1 MRRRP
6 TWVKQAW
13 GMLFL
18 LLLTVLFTGLG
29 FVLDTYPA
37 QAQENTVDYT
47 LTELQYRDFSNNNLE
62 RTSFAGADMLGANFR
77 GANLKGAIL
86 TKGSFLRA
94 DLTGA
99 DLSGTFADRVIF
111 TEANLTNAIFTD
123 AIATST
129 IFPDAVITG
138 ADFSGAILDRYQVTQ
153 LCKRAD
159 GINPVT
165 GVSTQE
171 SLGCP

>member
-1 MRRRP
+1 MMRRNE
-6 TWVKQAW
+6 TWVKQAL
-13 GMLFL
+13 GRMFL
-18 LLLTVLFTGLG
+18 LLLIVLGLG
-29 FVLDTYPA
+29 LETSPV

-47 LTELQYRDFSNNNLE
+47 LTELHYRDFSNKNLQ
-62 RTSFAGADMLGANFR
+62 RTSFAGADMMGANFR
-77 GANLKGAIL
+77 GANLKAAIL

-111 TEANLTNAIFTD
+111 TEANLTNAIFID
-123 AIATST
+123 AIAPST
-129 IFPDAVITG
+129 IFPAAVITG

>member
-1 MRRRP
+1 MKR
-6 TWVKQAW
+6 TW
-13 GMLFL
+13 GIL
-18 LLLTVLFTGLG
+18 LLLVLVVLGL
-29 FVLDTYPA
+29 LDTHPA
-37 QAQENTVDYT
+37 WAQENTVDYT
-47 LTELQYRDFSNNNLE
+47 LTKLEYRDFSNTNLQ

-77 GANLKGAIL
+77 GANLKAAIL

-99 DLSGTFADRVIF
+99 DLSGTFADRVVF

-123 AIATST
+123 AIATSS

-138 ADFSGAILDRYQVTQ
+138 ADFSGAILDRYQVVQ

>member
-1 MRRRP
+1 MKR
-6 TWVKQAW
+6 TW
-13 GMLFL
+13 GIL
-18 LLLTVLFTGLG
+18 LLPMLIVLGLLNTCP
-29 FVLDTYPA
+29 VW
-37 QAQENTVDYT
+37 AQENTVDYT
-47 LTELQYRDFSNNNLE
+47 LTELEYRDFSNANLQ

-77 GANLKGAIL
+77 GANLKAAIL

-99 DLSGTFADRVIF
+99 DLSGTFADRVVF

-123 AIATST
+123 AIATSS

>member
-1 MRRRP
+1 MRRKL
-6 TWVKQAW
+6 TWTLWTWRVL
-13 GMLFL
+13 GLFL
-18 LLLTVLFTGLG
+18 LISLGLVLATNP
-29 FVLDTYPA
+29 V

-47 LTELQYRDFSNNNLE
+47 LTELHYRDFSNKNLE

-77 GANLKGAIL
+77 GANLKAAIL

-99 DLSGTFADRVIF
+99 DLTGTFADRVIF

-129 IFPDAVITG
+129 IFPNAVITG
-138 ADFSGAILDRYQVTQ
+138 ADFSDTILDRYQVTQ

-165 GVSTQE
+165 GVSTLE

>member
-1 MRRRP
+1 MRRNQ
-6 TWVKQAW
+6 TWLQSVL
-13 GMLFL
+13 GILFPLMLI
-18 LLLTVLFTGLG
+18 GLG
-29 FVLDTYPA
+29 LVLTIYPA
-37 QAQENTVDYT
+37 QAQEGTVDYT
-47 LTELQYRDFSNNNLE
+47 LTDLQFRDFSNQNLQ
-62 RTSFAGADMLGANFR
+62 RTSFAGADMTGANFR
-77 GANLKGAIL
+77 GANLKGSIL

-94 DLTGA
+94 DLMGA
-99 DLSGTFADRVIF
+99 DLSGAFADRVVF

-138 ADFSGAILDRYQVTQ
+138 ADFSYSILDRYQVKQ

-165 GVSTQE
+165 GVSTRE
-171 SLGCP
+171 SLDCP